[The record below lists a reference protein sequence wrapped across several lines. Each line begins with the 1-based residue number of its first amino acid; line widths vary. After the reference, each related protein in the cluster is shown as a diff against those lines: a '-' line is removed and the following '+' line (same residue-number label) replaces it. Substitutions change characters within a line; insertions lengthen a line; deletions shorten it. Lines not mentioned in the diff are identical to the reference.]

1 MITVFNRKELCSTYR
16 MESQSRIRQILA
28 ENGIDYQI
36 KTVNRKS
43 PSPMAAGSRAHTGT
57 LGEKLGM
64 EYEYIIYV
72 RKDDYDRASG
82 IISSGR

>member
-1 MITVFNRKELCSTYR
+1 MITVINRKELCI
-16 MESQSRIRQILA
+16 RIVWNLRLRSWTFLQ
-28 ENGIDYQI
+28 NGIDYQI

-43 PSPMAAGSRAHTGT
+43 PSPMAAGSRVHTGT

-72 RKDDYDRASG
+72 RKEDYDKASG